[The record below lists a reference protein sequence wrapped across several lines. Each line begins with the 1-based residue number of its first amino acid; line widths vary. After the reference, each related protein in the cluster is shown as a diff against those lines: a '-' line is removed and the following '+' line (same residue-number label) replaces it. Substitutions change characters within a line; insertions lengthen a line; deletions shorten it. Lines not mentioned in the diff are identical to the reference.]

1 MLSPV
6 KTKQNKTQPILGF
19 CLFACF
25 FYFAHTLIQ
34 SLIYS
39 NINATIICV
48 LQRKWSFTCLFILL
62 GKTLRRKEVI
72 LSLTSL
78 RNNLSLEI

>member
-1 MLSPV
+1 MYLLS
-6 KTKQNKTQPILGF
+6 KQNKIKHSQF
-19 CLFACF
+19 WVLFACF
-25 FYFAHTLIQ
+25 FYFPHMLTQ

-39 NINATIICV
+39 NINATIIRV

-72 LSLTSL
+72 LRFTSL